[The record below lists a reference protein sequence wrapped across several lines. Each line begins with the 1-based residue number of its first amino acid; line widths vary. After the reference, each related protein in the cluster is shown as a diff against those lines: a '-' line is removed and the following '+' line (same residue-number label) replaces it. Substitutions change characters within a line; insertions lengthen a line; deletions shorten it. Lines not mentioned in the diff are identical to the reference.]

1 MTGRKH
7 MDEAVFKLV
16 IPAVDLISGN
26 TICFTNSDQVRE
38 MERVTWEWNG
48 YLCEAM
54 MAGASVPAILLPGR
68 WGGIF
73 WWTEASRIYCR

>member
-26 TICFTNSDQVRE
+26 TICFTK
-38 MERVTWEWNG
+38 T
-48 YLCEAM
+48 
-54 MAGASVPAILLPGR
+54 AIRYGR
-68 WGGIF
+68 WS
-73 WWTEASRIYCR
+73 T